1 MRITGSDEYKHRQ
14 LTMWDYLPRDTAERE
29 EITEVC
35 ESPRITETD
44 ITNRAKQTEGLLE
57 QILTDENLERAYRQ
71 VKKNKGAGGIDGM
84 QVDELLPY
92 LRENQK
98 KLVQT
103 LRDGQYHPRPVRRVE
118 IPKENGKT
126 RKLGIP
132 TVVDRLIQQAI
143 CQVLTPIYEQQFS
156 DNSYGFRPKRSAHD
170 ALKKCQTNITEG
182 YRYVVDMD
190 LEKYFDT
197 VNQSRLI
204 QILSETIK
212 DGRVISLIHK
222 FLNAGVMVG
231 GMFEDSPEGVPQG
244 GPLSPLLGNVMLNE
258 CDWEL
263 QKRGHR
269 FVRYAD
275 DMMIFCRSKKAAKR
289 TLEKILPFIEGK
301 LFLKVNREKTKV
313 AHVKDVKFL
322 GYGFYIYRGKGRLR
336 IHPKSVRKFKEKIR
350 IVTGRSNG
358 MGIDERK
365 SRLNSI
371 VRGWMNYFKL
381 ADAKQ
386 LLQGLDEWIR
396 RRIRMVTWKR
406 WKKIRTRFRNLMK
419 AGLDKGKA
427 WEFANSRKGY
437 WRVAGSPILSRAI
450 PNVFLKRAG
459 YLSLMEIYSNS

>member
-57 QILTDENLERAYRQ
+57 QILTDENLEKAYRQ

-103 LRDGQYHPRPVRRVE
+103 LRDGKYHPRPVRRVE

-313 AHVKDVKFL
+313 AHVKAVKFL
-322 GYGFYIYRGKGRLR
+322 GYGFYIYRGEGRLR
-336 IHPKSVRKFKEKIR
+336 VHPKSVRKLKEKIR

-358 MGIDERK
+358 MGVDERK

-386 LLQGLDEWIR
+386 LLQRLDEWIR

-406 WKKIRTRFRNLMK
+406 WKKIRTRFRNLVK

-459 YLSLMEIYSNS
+459 YLGLMEIYSNS

>member
-14 LTMWDYLPRDTAERE
+14 LTVWDYLPRDTAERK

-44 ITNRAKQTEGLLE
+44 ITDRTKQTEGLLE
-57 QILTDENLERAYRQ
+57 QILTQENLDLAYRQ
-71 VKKNKGAGGIDGM
+71 VKRNKGAGGIDRM

-92 LRENQK
+92 LKEHQNE
-98 KLVQT
+98 LVQA
-103 LRDGQYHPRPVRRVE
+103 LRDGKYRPSPVRRVE

-143 CQVLTPIYEQQFS
+143 CQVLTPIYEQKFS

-170 ALKKCQTNITEG
+170 ALKKCQTNITDG
-182 YRYVVDMD
+182 YKYVVDMD

-222 FLNAGVMVG
+222 FLQAGVLVG
-231 GMFEDSPEGVPQG
+231 KMFEDSPEGVPQG

-263 QKRGHR
+263 ERRGHR

-275 DMMIFCRSKKAAKR
+275 DLMVFCKSKKAAAR
-289 TLEKILPFIEGK
+289 TLDKILPFIEGK

-313 AHVKDVKFL
+313 AHVNFVKYL
-322 GYGFYIYRGKGRLR
+322 GYSFYIYRGEGRLR
-336 IHPKSVRKFKEKIR
+336 IHSKSVTKFKDKVRE
-350 IVTGRSNG
+350 VTGCSNG
-358 MGIDERK
+358 MGIEERRT
-365 SRLNSI
+365 RLNSL
-371 VRGWMNYFKL
+371 VQGWMNYFKL
-381 ADAKQ
+381 ADAKI

-406 WKKIRTRFRNLMK
+406 WKRIRTRFENLK
-419 AGLDKGKA
+419 RAGLDRARA
-427 WEFANSRKGY
+427 WMWANTRKGY
-437 WRVAGSPILSRAI
+437 WRVANSPILNRAI
-450 PNVFLKRAG
+450 PNDLIKRAG
-459 YLSLMEIYSNS
+459 YLSLMECYSVT